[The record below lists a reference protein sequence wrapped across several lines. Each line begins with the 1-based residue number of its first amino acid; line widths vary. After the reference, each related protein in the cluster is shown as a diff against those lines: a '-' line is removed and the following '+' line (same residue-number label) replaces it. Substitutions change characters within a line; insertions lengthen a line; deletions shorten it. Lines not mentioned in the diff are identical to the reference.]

1 MRTKNSSIK
10 NTDFD
15 QLPDSTFVR
24 LPTVMMLF
32 SISAPTVW
40 RWVKK
45 GNIPKPVKHSP
56 GVSGWNVGEL
66 REHLKRIRETPH
78 ESDCP
83 LDKMKQPEAYASR
96 IPRFDPSEHTTIAI
110 SIPDSSASD
119 LETLIQ
125 DIEKLKP
132 ENDERRAEDII
143 FAVGQQVMSRY
154 KDEVLRNLFK
164 DRPQ

>member
-1 MRTKNSSIK
+1 
-10 NTDFD
+10 
-15 QLPDSTFVR
+15 
-24 LPTVMMLF
+24 
-32 SISAPTVW
+32 
-40 RWVKK
+40 
-45 GNIPKPVKHSP
+45 
-56 GVSGWNVGEL
+56 
-66 REHLKRIRETPH
+66 
-78 ESDCP
+78 
-83 LDKMKQPEAYASR
+83 MKQPEAYASR